1 MVVFVLCSDGDDWRT
16 AINTPTSFKC
26 GFKIYLIYLYFT
38 AHTIH
43 AFQIS
48 VENVSLLCFASGK
61 LYIINKRTETW

>member
-1 MVVFVLCSDGDDWRT
+1 MVVFVLCSDGDDWWS

-38 AHTIH
+38 AHYTIH

-48 VENVSLLCFASGK
+48 VEKLIFFNVLRQVSFK
-61 LYIINKRTETW
+61 